1 MRFKSFYNWPFF
13 SFEEIQSITKILK
26 SKKINSLVSRDG
38 QCAKFEKEFSKYI
51 GNKYSVAMSNGSV
64 ALELALKTVG
74 IKKKDQ
80 VIVTS
85 RSFVASASCVLN
97 IGAIPVFADII
108 YETQNIDPNSIL
120 KLINKKTKAI
130 VCVHLAGLPCDIF
143 KINTIAKKNNLKL
156 IEDCSQ
162 AHGAQIKNRHV
173 GTFGDI
179 STWSF
184 CTDKIISTGGEGGIV
199 STNKYFYFKKLWSLK
214 DHGKNYDKFFSKS
227 KIDKFTYIHDF
238 EGSNYRMTEMQASL
252 GRIQLKK
259 LNKNLSRRRANAKI
273 MNDCFKKIN
282 NIKLP
287 IYNQNIKHS
296 FYKYYIIIN
305 KKKLVRPYS
314 INKIIDLIRK
324 NNIPCSAGACPEI
337 YLEKMF
343 ENNKKVTNTPIAKL
357 LNQSTICLEV
367 HHKIERIELLNASKV
382 IKAILTKCI
391 SQN

>member
-97 IGAIPVFADII
+97 IGAIPVFADIN
-108 YETQNIDPNSIL
+108 YETQNIDPNSIV

-143 KINTIAKKNNLKL
+143 KINTIAKNNLKL

-162 AHGAQIKNRHV
+162 AHGAQIKNRNV

-227 KIDKFTYIHDF
+227 KIDKFTYMHDF

-273 MNDCFKKIN
+273 MNDCLKKSIILN
-282 NIKLP
+282 YQFTIK
-287 IYNQNIKHS
+287 I
-296 FYKYYIIIN
+296 
-305 KKKLVRPYS
+305 
-314 INKIIDLIRK
+314 
-324 NNIPCSAGACPEI
+324 
-337 YLEKMF
+337 
-343 ENNKKVTNTPIAKL
+343 
-357 LNQSTICLEV
+357 
-367 HHKIERIELLNASKV
+367 
-382 IKAILTKCI
+382 
-391 SQN
+391 